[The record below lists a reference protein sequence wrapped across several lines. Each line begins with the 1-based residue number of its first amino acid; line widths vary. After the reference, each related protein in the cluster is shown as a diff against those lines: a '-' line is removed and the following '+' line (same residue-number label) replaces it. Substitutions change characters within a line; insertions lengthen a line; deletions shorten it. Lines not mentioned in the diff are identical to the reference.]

1 MKQGKNPT
9 KRENM
14 FIKSHDLN
22 PDEWLIYKK
31 IDKELHLVHRD
42 TKATQVIVNS

>member
-9 KRENM
+9 KREKM
-14 FIKSHDLN
+14 LIKSHDLN
-22 PDEWLIYKK
+22 PDNWLIYKK
-31 IDKELHLVHRD
+31 IAKELHLVHRD